1 MPTFDARP
9 FESAINASGDDANDA
24 TRAALFDVQTT
35 EGLAAIAAVRE
46 RFLDDPLT
54 DLAGI
59 RPRIARSWRRCAAMK
74 VDPDAPLEFDF
85 DSRIDEQTKQ
95 CLEPFLREVERL
107 AFDAGGDVTVITP
120 DGVLVHDLTPELVDR
135 YEHGRVLLESVS
147 GTNGDGTALEEGHGG
162 WVYSQEHYREDM
174 MTTACYTVLIRDP
187 FRDNVR
193 ACVSLTLPEM
203 VISASDARAVGLVM
217 EGMAAKT
224 VRELAK
230 RSASREQKLFAEYL
244 RMTRRFKSGAV
255 LATDGKNFTLSD
267 PALEFLREDD
277 FAAVSS
283 YAQHALRTR
292 SAAEHDLTLSGERP
306 VRLSISLPGDLSDP
320 LGAVLVV
327 KPLTAKRSGR
337 SSSQRAVALPLPE
350 ATLAAAKRFA
360 PEWVGDNTGYRKTL
374 AAAEASAES
383 GTATHLLGERGT
395 GKRSFARALA
405 QRWSDSTLEIACSK
419 LRGRADGLVSEAV
432 ALVHDGGSLVLLD
445 IEALPDPVSESL
457 AAGLSQADLPRVAMT
472 LRRPNLAATR
482 VITAVQSVEITVPPL
497 SSRREDIAALA
508 THFIAEVTDKAPSPR
523 LLYVLAQADWPG
535 NVSQLK
541 SVVVQAV
548 ANARGS
554 SVDVDHLPQAFRG
567 GAARSSLS
575 RLEEVEL
582 EEVRSALAEAGG
594 NRSVAADI
602 LQIGRSTLYRRL
614 DSYKRRGIVV

>member
-9 FESAINASGDDANDA
+9 FDSAINVPGEDANHGIL
-24 TRAALFDVQTT
+24 AAPFDVQTT
-35 EGLAAIAAVRE
+35 AGLASIAAVRE
-46 RFLDDPLT
+46 RFLADPMT

-59 RPRIARSWRRCAAMK
+59 RPRIAKSWRRCAAMK
-74 VDPDAPLEFDF
+74 VDPESPIEYDF
-85 DSRIDEQTKQ
+85 DARIDEQTKQ
-95 CLEPFLREVERL
+95 CLEPFVREVERL

-120 DGVLVHDLTPELVDR
+120 EGVLVHDLTPELVDR
-135 YEHGRVLLESVS
+135 YEHGRVLLEGVS
-147 GTNGDGTALEEGHGG
+147 GTNGDGTALEEGQGG

-244 RMTRRFKSGAV
+244 RMTRRYKAGAV

-267 PALEFLREDD
+267 QALEFLREDD
-277 FAAVSS
+277 FAAMAS
-283 YAQHALRTR
+283 YAQHALRMR
-292 SAAEHDLTLSGERP
+292 SSAEHDLTLSGERP
-306 VRLSISLPGDLSDP
+306 VRLTISLPGDASDP

-327 KPLTAKRSGR
+327 KPVTPRRVGR
-337 SSSQRAVALPLPE
+337 AGSERAVSQLPPE
-350 ATLAAAKRFA
+350 TLAAAKQFA
-360 PEWVGDNTGYRKTL
+360 PDWVGDNANYRMAL
-374 AAAEASAES
+374 AAAEASAKS

-395 GKRSFARALA
+395 GKRSFARSMA
-405 QRWSDSTLEIACSK
+405 QRWSDQTLEIACSK
-419 LRGRADGLVSEAV
+419 VRGSAEGLVQEAV
-432 ALVHDGGSLVLLD
+432 SLVHDGGSLVLLD

-457 AAGLSQADLPRVAMT
+457 AAGLSQADMPRVAMT

-482 VITAVQSVEITVPPL
+482 LISAIHSVEISVPPL
-497 SSRREDIAALA
+497 GTRREDIPALA
-508 THFIAEVTDKAPSPR
+508 THFISSVSEKVPSPR
-523 LLYVLAQADWPG
+523 LLYVLTQADWPG

-541 SVVVQAV
+541 SVMEQAV
-548 ANARGS
+548 ANSRGPV
-554 SVDVDHLPQAFRG
+554 VDVEHLPQAFRG

-582 EEVRSALAEAGG
+582 QEVRSALAEAGG

>member
-9 FESAINASGDDANDA
+9 FESAIAGSGDDGGD
-24 TRAALFDVQTT
+24 RAGALLFDVQTQD
-35 EGLAAIAAVRE
+35 GLSAIAEVRE
-46 RFLDDPLT
+46 RFLADPTT

-74 VDPDAPLEFDF
+74 VDPNAPIELDLDA
-85 DSRIDEQTKQ
+85 RIDEQTKQ
-95 CLEPFLREVERL
+95 CLEPFVREVERL

-120 DGVLVHDLTPELVDR
+120 DGVLVHDLTPALVDK

-147 GTNGDGTALEEGHGG
+147 GTNGDGTALEEGQGG

-193 ACVSLTLPEM
+193 AVVSLTLPEM

-244 RMTRRFKSGAV
+244 RMTRRYKSGAV

-283 YAQHALRTR
+283 YAQHALRMR
-292 SAAEHDLTLSGERP
+292 SEAEHDLTLSGDRP
-306 VRLSISLPGDLSDP
+306 VRLTISLPGEASDP

-327 KPLTAKRSGR
+327 KPLTPKRTGR
-337 SSSQRAVALPLPE
+337 SAPNRAVAQLSPE
-350 ATLAAAKRFA
+350 VLEAAKEFA
-360 PEWVGDNTGYRKTL
+360 PEWVGDSAGHRKAL
-374 AAAEASAES
+374 AAAEASTRQGA
-383 GTATHLLGERGT
+383 ATHLLGERGT
-395 GKRSFARALA
+395 GKRSIARFMA
-405 QRWSDSTLEIACSK
+405 QRWSDQVTEIACSK
-419 LRGRADGLVSEAV
+419 VRERSDALVEDAV
-432 ALVHDGGSLVLLD
+432 AHVHDGGSLILLD
-445 IEALPDPVSESL
+445 VEALPVPVSEAL
-457 AAGLSQADLPRVAMT
+457 AAGLSQVDMPRVVMT
-472 LRRPNLAATR
+472 LRRPTPSATKLISS
-482 VITAVQSVEITVPPL
+482 VHSVEIAVPPL
-497 SSRREDIAALA
+497 GSRREDIAALA
-508 THFIAEVTDKAPSPR
+508 THFIEAVSDKAPSAR

-541 SVVVQAV
+541 SVVEQAT
-548 ANARGS
+548 ANSRGPL
-554 SVDVDHLPQAFRG
+554 VDVENLPQAFRG

-582 EEVRSALAEAGG
+582 EEVRAALAEAGG
-594 NRSVAADI
+594 NRSEAADI

-614 DSYKRRGIVV
+614 DSYRRRGIVI